1 MPLELPYWLL
11 DRLDALELPCW
22 LLDRLDVDRVD
33 VLREPPDLVCDELRF
48 VAGLLELREP
58 LLLEPPVP
66 LRLRLGDARFVPL
79 AVEDFVRL
87 LALFEPLLLAVELPL
102 LFEPLFPL
110 ALFFRLLV
118 LVVVVAIVSLLV
130 ISFASS
136 TCVSRSPSDSSRS
149 GSWKNCP
156 WTVRSRNSTCGRSC
170 F

>member
-1 MPLELPYWLL
+1 MPLELPC
-11 DRLDALELPCW
+11 R

-33 VLREPPDLVCDELRF
+33 VLREPPDLVVELREPPDLVCDELRF
-48 VAGLLELREP
+48 VAGLLELRER
-58 LLLEPPVP
+58 LLLEPPAP

-87 LALFEPLLLAVELPL
+87 LALFEPLLLRVELLLLVEPL
-102 LFEPLFPL
+102 LPL

-136 TCVSRSPSDSSRS
+136 TCVSRSPLDSSRS
-149 GSWKNCP
+149 GSSKNCP
-156 WTVRSRNSTCGRSC
+156 WTVRSRNPTTCGRSC
-170 F
+170 A